1 MSRIIRRGWLWGG
14 LALLGVAGWL
24 RLGYGGAYAFAFDEA
39 RLSLI
44 ALNFAR
50 NGIFP
55 TVGMPSSIGTPNMPA
70 AAWLFALPY
79 ALTTDPMGATL
90 MVGML
95 NVLAVL
101 GIGWLAIRQYG
112 HIGWVGAFALAV
124 NPFAVL
130 YARSIW
136 AQNLLIP
143 LTVLWL
149 LSYAQGRRT
158 RSPHWQAV
166 MIFVAGFA
174 PQVHFAG
181 ACLLIP
187 TLYGFVRD
195 RWWQGGIRTWIWMLV
210 GGIGVVLCALPFLL
224 TPHALQDLLG
234 ASSGGQR
241 ILDAEPLRLIGYL
254 LLGGDWSFLLMGD
267 ATLPYSPLPAFI
279 LWLGFGAVGTV
290 LLGLLVML
298 GLAIWLKLDALP
310 AREGSPLSIQDTPR
324 LLIAW
329 DVLAV
334 VMLSPAILFSFRST
348 PLFLHYALPSLPS
361 AVLLMTGVL
370 AWLGRWK
377 VIQRAV
383 LVGVCLIGLHWTF
396 RLSSELH
403 YATTHHTPNGLGTP
417 LALLEQ
423 ASRAPTPDLPI
434 VYHTHGDDPLTQG
447 EPSIFTVLWWGRSAR
462 IVDGRDVLILPN
474 VPATIGF
481 TERAFQS
488 WEELNESQL
497 LHDAYASPR
506 RAPVPAFEWVA
517 YDGHTMPDGFT
528 LLEEP
533 QPFAHGATLWGW
545 RWYTVGNR
553 TRISTLWKASKSL
566 SADVHQF
573 HHLYLLEQSEPVPAL
588 GADVSIHGATW
599 RSGDWVIVMGD
610 FFDLPTQNTYIIEV
624 GHYTLTDMVRIPH
637 QGGDRVR
644 LGTFSLQD

>member
-1 MSRIIRRGWLWGG
+1 MSRIARWWWLSGWVV
-14 LALLGVAGWL
+14 LLSVAGWL
-24 RLGYGGAYAFAFDEA
+24 RLGYSGAHPFAFDEA

-50 NGIFP
+50 HGVFP

-90 MVGML
+90 FVGML
-95 NVLAVL
+95 NLLAVW
-101 GIGWLAIRQYG
+101 GIAWLAIRHDG
-112 HIGWVGAFALAV
+112 HVGWVGAFLLAV

-149 LSYAQGRRT
+149 IAYAQARRT
-158 RSPHWQAV
+158 RSPRWRAV
-166 MIFVAGFA
+166 MIFVAGCA

-187 TLYGFVRD
+187 TVYGFVRD
-195 RWWQGGIRTWIWMLV
+195 RWWKGGAQAWGWMGIAV
-210 GGIGVVLCALPFLL
+210 GGVMLCALPFLL
-224 TPHALQDLLG
+224 TPHALWDLVG

-241 ILDAEPLRLIGYL
+241 VLDAEPLRLIGYL
-254 LLGGDWSFLLMGD
+254 LWGGDWSFLLMGD
-267 ATLPYSPLPAFI
+267 ATLPYSPLPSFV
-279 LWLGFGAVGTV
+279 LWLGLGTVGTFA
-290 LLGLLVML
+290 LGLLVML
-298 GLAIWLKLDALP
+298 GLAIWLKQDASP
-310 AREGSPLSIQDTPR
+310 AREGSPLAVQDTLPS
-324 LLIAW
+324 LLTW

-348 PLFLHYALPSLPS
+348 PLFLHYALPSLPAS
-361 AVLLMTGVL
+361 ILLLTMGVS
-370 AWLGRWK
+370 WLKRWK
-377 VIQRAV
+377 VIQLGVV
-383 LVGVCLIGLHWTF
+383 LVICLIGLHWLF
-396 RLSSELH
+396 RLSSELR

-423 ASRAPTPDLPI
+423 ASRAPTPNLPI

-474 VPATIGF
+474 TPATIGF

-497 LHDAYASPR
+497 LHDAYSSPR
-506 RAPVPAFEWVA
+506 RDPIPPFEWVM
-517 YDGHTMPDGFT
+517 YDGQTMPYGFT
-528 LLEEP
+528 PLTEP
-533 QPFAHGATLWGW
+533 RTLAHGATLWGW

-553 TRISTLWKASKSL
+553 TRISTLWKATQPL
-566 SADVHQF
+566 SSDVHQF
-573 HHLYLLEQSEPVPAL
+573 HHLYLSEQS
-588 GADVSIHGATW
+588 GATPIGVSDVSVHGASW
-599 RSGDWVIVMGD
+599 QKGDWVVVMGD

-624 GHYTLTDMVRIPH
+624 GHYTLSDMVRIPH
-637 QGGDRVR
+637 PGGDRVR
-644 LGTFSLQD
+644 LGTFNLQD